1 MLGTPS
7 ERGAWAPE
15 GCRMGERL
23 VPAGHLRG
31 SALAS
36 AVTAPLKG
44 PPVDP
49 KTPQSGAPAARMTPR
64 VARRPA
70 SCGSTGAA
78 ASLHCGRKRGRPH
91 RATSHVERCV
101 DAARHACAAVCSLV
115 LLEQAVQGRPAGQQA
130 SRMFVWL
137 DQGREGWHGRTREA
151 MDSCLLRPSIH
162 LNWTRCML
170 PDWPP

>member
-115 LLEQAVQGRPAGQQA
+115 LLEQAVQGRPAGQQDVCLVGPRKGGMA
-130 SRMFVWL
+130 WTDQRSNGLLPAAAFHPPQL
-137 DQGREGWHGRTREA
+137 DEMYA
-151 MDSCLLRPSIH
+151 P
-162 LNWTRCML
+162 
-170 PDWPP
+170 